1 MKKKIIII
9 LFLVFIIISEGFTQV
24 TANSAGTG
32 INPAKIGVDSAQQL
46 LKLISVSKFED
57 AGFWVASMASD
68 QGIVSVRRLPGA
80 PADRKPI
87 KDEQSVG
94 IKEADKYVLGVRVKF
109 YRRGNNTMTVSP
121 VRPLPI
127 EGITKTLS
135 VWVVG
140 RNYNHTLKM
149 IIEDFLGRKQ
159 ELTVGKLNF
168 MGWKKM
174 TVAVPPSVV
183 QTEYH
188 FTNQMGI
195 KFLGFKIDFD
205 PMEAYGTY
213 YIYFDDLRAVT
224 DLFAEA
230 QRDTD
235 DMSDG
240 W

>member
-9 LFLVFIIISEGFTQV
+9 LFLVFIIIGTGFTQ
-24 TANSAGTG
+24 ATG

-57 AGFWVASMASD
+57 AGFWVASMPSD

-94 IKEADKYVLGVRVKF
+94 IKEPDKYVLGVRVKF
-109 YRRGNNTMTVSP
+109 YRRGNNSMTVSP

-230 QRDTD
+230 RRDTD

>member
-9 LFLVFIIISEGFTQV
+9 LFLIFIIINAGFAQATGSY
-24 TANSAGTG
+24 TGTG
-32 INPAKIGVDSAQQL
+32 INPSKIGVDSAQQL

-57 AGFWVASMASD
+57 AGFWVASMATD

-80 PADRKPI
+80 PAGRKPI
-87 KDEQSVG
+87 KDEQTVG
-94 IKEADKYVLGVRVKF
+94 IKEPDKYVLGVRAKF
-109 YRRGNNTMTVSP
+109 YKRGNNIVTVSP

-159 ELTVGKLNF
+159 ELTLGKLNF
-168 MGWKKM
+168 MGWKKL

-188 FTNQMGI
+188 FTNRMGI

-205 PMEAYGTY
+205 PMESYGTY

>member
-1 MKKKIIII
+1 MKKIIIAV
-9 LFLVFIIISEGFTQV
+9 FLVSVIGFAGFAQATS
-24 TANSAGTG
+24 NYAGTG
-32 INPAKIGVDSAQQL
+32 IDAAKIGIDSAQQM
-46 LKLISVSKFED
+46 LKEISVSKFED
-57 AGFWVASMASD
+57 AGFWIAAMPSD
-68 QGIVSVRRLPGA
+68 QGIVAVRRLPGA
-80 PADRKPI
+80 PAGRKPI
-87 KDEQSVG
+87 KDEEVVG
-94 IKEADKYVLGVRVKF
+94 IKEADKYVLGVRVNF
-109 YRRGNNTMTVSP
+109 YKRGFNSITVSP

-127 EGITKTLS
+127 EGITKTIS

-149 IIEDFLGRKQ
+149 MIEDFMGRKQ

-168 MGWKKM
+168 MGWKRL
-174 TVAVPPSVV
+174 TVAVPPSVI

-188 FTNQMGI
+188 YTNQMGI

-205 PMEAYGTY
+205 PMESYGSY

-224 DLFAEA
+224 DLFPEV
-230 QRDTD
+230 QRDSD